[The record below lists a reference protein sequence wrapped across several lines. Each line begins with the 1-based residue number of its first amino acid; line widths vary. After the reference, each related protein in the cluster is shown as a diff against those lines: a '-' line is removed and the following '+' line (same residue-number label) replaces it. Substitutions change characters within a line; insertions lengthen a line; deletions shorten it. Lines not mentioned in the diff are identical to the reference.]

1 MWKFIRGFN
10 IFKSFLFFIICFF
23 NFLYAYETIDIKGYM
38 YYEDVDSKKSINE
51 ILNLENWNKT
61 NNINFGYSK
70 STFWIK
76 YNINLKDENIKYFL
90 LSENHKIE
98 LLNLYIVKDNQIIKQ
113 YEGGFKK
120 TKDSELSS
128 RKDIFPLISNQEIGS
143 YNIYISLKS
152 NFYPLNNN
160 FKILSQN
167 SVETFIYT
175 DNFVINSCCLL
186 LLTLFIMHTLIFKIS
201 KLSFY
206 KYYIVYLFF
215 VVIVVSFESGI
226 LNSIFFKSGI
236 NNIHIAIFRF
246 FALLIVICLINLF
259 KFILDLNEEKS
270 TKYIN
275 LMMFTLFI
283 NVILLNSLR
292 IFDWQIIW
300 LIHIANI
307 NFILIIFYIFY
318 ILISRSIKKCFLSF
332 LLVLIWL
339 PLLGA
344 IVFHLIN
351 NFYASLDQ
359 ISTEH
364 LVVFLF
370 IYESIFISLILAY
383 KYNLME
389 KEKKELILNAKDKEI
404 LYLRQSKLLKMG
416 EMLNNIAH
424 QWKQPLA
431 RINSIVFNSY
441 DLIDENKKDELK
453 IQLHN
458 IENETLYMSN
468 TISTILN
475 FFHINK
481 QKEEINLYELANNQK
496 KFLAKYN
503 FTNLIINCSNKNI
516 FTFGY
521 KSEYEQVVQVIL
533 ENAIESFEYSNNI
546 DQKIVISILKE
557 NDLVIFCIE
566 NSGDF
571 IKEENLNKIFE
582 PYFTTKNKN
591 HHQGIGL
598 YMSKMLIE
606 DSMGKKLNAYNTPFG
621 VKFTIEG

>member
-1 MWKFIRGFN
+1 MN
-10 IFKSFLFFIICFF
+10 
-23 NFLYAYETIDIKGYM
+23 
-38 YYEDVDSKKSINE
+38 YEDVDSKKSINE

-300 LIHIANI
+300 LIYIANI
-307 NFILIIFYIFY
+307 NFILMILYILY

-431 RINSIVFNSY
+431 RINSIVFKSY
-441 DLIDENKKDELK
+441 DLIEQNKKEDLKKELF
-453 IQLHN
+453 L
-458 IENETLYMSN
+458 IENETFNMSN
-468 TISTILN
+468 TISSLLS
-475 FFHINK
+475 FFHIDK
-481 QKEEINLYELANNQK
+481 GEEIFNLYNLAINQK
-496 KFLAKYN
+496 N
-503 FTNLIINCSNKNI
+503 FIEKLDNLIDFKINCLDKTI
-516 FTFGY
+516 TTKGY
-521 KSEYEQVVQVIL
+521 KNEYEQVVRVII
-533 ENAIESFEYSNNI
+533 ENAFDSFKESNQEIKEITIEIKEKDNI
-546 DQKIVISILKE
+546 A
-557 NDLVIFCIE
+557 IFTIE
-566 NSGDF
+566 NFGKN
-571 IKEENLNKIFE
+571 IKEEFLDKVFE
-582 PYFTTKNKN
+582 PYFTTKDRKK
-591 HHQGIGL
+591 HQGIGL

-606 DSMGKKLNAYNTPFG
+606 DSMNKKLKVVNTKTG
-621 VKFTIEG
+621 VKFIIKG